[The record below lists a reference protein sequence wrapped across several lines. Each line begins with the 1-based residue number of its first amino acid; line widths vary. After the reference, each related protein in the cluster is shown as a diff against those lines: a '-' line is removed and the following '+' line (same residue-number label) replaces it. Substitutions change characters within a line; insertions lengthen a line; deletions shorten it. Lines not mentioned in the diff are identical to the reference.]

1 MWSWKGTKFIVTA
14 FHSFSG
20 NFMFW
25 SPFARYSPLLSSKG
39 ASWCFFFKFWTDV
52 MWSWNERK
60 FIVTVSNYFSGK
72 NNFRVPLPWFSFFFL
87 QKLEFNDSTPNYG
100 QDVFLVPKINTNNRI
115 TLFSQNNA
123 SIFLRTHFGDCC
135 FALDFGEFPRNGG
148 RSYGSISCESS
159 PGISWNLKGFGNKRN
174 TVFAEWIYCMYC
186 EFISGI
192 FCTFG
197 QFSQNFRLFPG
208 TTRRL
213 EQTQGDYLFS
223 MFWHSRDRFS
233 TIQ

>member
-39 ASWCFFFKFWTDV
+39 ASWCFFSNSEQ
-52 MWSWNERK
+52 MWCDLGTRESLLWSFRIILVEKIIFGPLLHDFR
-60 FIVTVSNYFSGK
+60 FFSAK
-72 NNFRVPLPWFSFFFL
+72 TR
-87 QKLEFNDSTPNYG
+87 NDSTPNYG

-123 SIFLRTHFGDCC
+123 SSFLRTHLGDCC

-174 TVFAEWIYCMYC
+174 TIFAEWIYCMIVLWIYFWNLLHIWSVFT
-186 EFISGI
+186 EFPN
-192 FCTFG
+192 FPRNHPFG
-197 QFSQNFRLFPG
+197 
-208 TTRRL
+208 
-213 EQTQGDYLFS
+213 
-223 MFWHSRDRFS
+223 
-233 TIQ
+233 